1 MRKEKKLNWY
11 SWCII
16 LLGTVIIGYALS
28 SIDIHL
34 MKMWAELLIFAVL
47 VTITES
53 LSIEVEDGSAVSTS
67 FAINFCAILVFTPS
81 FAVVIAY
88 FGKLFSCYVKEN
100 KVYHILNTSF
110 YKRLFNTSVSAISV
124 FLAAWLYQSM
134 LTHLTQFEIVGIN
147 LLGAVTA
154 VLLYT
159 IVNVLSYSI
168 LFSIL
173 EDKRIREIFSNFGW
187 IIRNFN
193 ALAPFGVLMA
203 LSYQTWN
210 VLVVLLFL
218 GPFLLARYTYSMYV
232 DMKHLYYKT
241 INTLTHAID
250 AKDQYTNGHSYR
262 VADYAEKTA
271 RKLSMSLKQ
280 IELVKN
286 SAILHD
292 IGKIGISD
300 VIINKPGHLDIDER
314 EEVQKHPVIGEKI
327 IKEIDAFHEV
337 SRVIRHHHERFDGGG
352 YPDGLKASKI
362 PFESAIIAVVD
373 SYDAMT
379 SDRSY
384 RKALSHEDAIYII
397 KEERGKQFHPDV
409 VDAFISVVE
418 ANGC

>member
-1 MRKEKKLNWY
+1 MTIEKKLNWY

-16 LLGTVIIGYALS
+16 LCGTLMIGYALLT
-28 SIDIHL
+28 IDIHS
-34 MKMWAELLIFAVL
+34 MKMWADLLIFTIL

-67 FAINFCAILVFTPS
+67 FAINFCAILVFSPP

-88 FGKLFSCYVKEN
+88 FGKLFSCYMKEN
-100 KVYHILNTSF
+100 KIYHILNTSF
-110 YKRLFNTSVSAISV
+110 YKRVFNTSVSAISV
-124 FLAAWLYQSM
+124 FLAAGLYRGM
-134 LTHLTQFEIVGIN
+134 AIYKVPFEILGIN
-147 LLGAVTA
+147 ILGAITA

-168 LFSIL
+168 LFSII
-173 EDKRIREIFSNFGW
+173 EAKPIKEMFFNFGW

-203 LSYQTWN
+203 LSYETWN

-218 GPFLLARYTYSMYV
+218 GPFLLARYTYSMYI
-232 DMKHLYYKT
+232 DMKRLYYKT

-250 AKDQYTNGHSYR
+250 AKDKYTNGHSYR

-271 RKLSMSLKQ
+271 RQLSMSLKQ

-300 VIINKPGHLDIDER
+300 AIINKPGYLDAIER
-314 EEVQKHPVIGEKI
+314 EEVQKHPIIGEEI

-337 SRVIRHHHERFDGGG
+337 SRVIRHHHERFDGSG

-362 PFESAIIAVVD
+362 PFESSIIAVVD

-384 RKALSHEDAIYII
+384 RRALSHEDAINTIR
-397 KEERGKQFHPDV
+397 EERGKQFHPEV
-409 VDAFISVVE
+409 VDAFISIIE
-418 ANGC
+418 AS